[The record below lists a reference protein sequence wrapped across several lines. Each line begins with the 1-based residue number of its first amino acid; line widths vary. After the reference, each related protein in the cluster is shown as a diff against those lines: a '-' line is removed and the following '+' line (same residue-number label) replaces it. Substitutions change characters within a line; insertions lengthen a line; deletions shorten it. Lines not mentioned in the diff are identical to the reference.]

1 MKQILFKSLL
11 VAFSFVILT
20 VPTRIYAEI
29 DCFDTDQYDRT
40 ACTRIGDTC
49 LAQCGIGLD
58 FKNNAWIPVGSDP
71 NPQDC
76 SSIGYFDSYGIERKI
91 DLNQNSYVRVE
102 KAYNSQL
109 ISFCNKG
116 STITATSAGELIIY
130 GFKSENVNNDGY
142 LSIKVN
148 GKTKYSGTL
157 KNFPVSTG
165 INLQVQDQIE
175 IIAASYSYSVGP
187 GWRVF
192 TDPNLLNQANA
203 AGDLPLIGQTWSD
216 SITTSIYDSYD
227 FNDISILPAIRRT
240 TSCTDLTVT
249 LNVEN
254 DLEKILLSETAKLRI
269 SISSNPQNLTY
280 QSISNSFINTVINSG
295 CNPSILNT
303 TYDCQVLNKGDTG
316 NPTSATWRNVYKV
329 CNGSVC
335 SSNCTIEKTF
345 NIFPYPGI
353 MNTNN
358 GNVYI
363 GKPSLDANPAALLKQ
378 TRFVNYFNASNKLL
392 RVSTFNFGVATQN
405 LSSHI
410 PSSAEML
417 SKQNY
422 ILEKYKDSNHY
433 ENVYNRFAS
442 KIRSNYQTQNIVTYN
457 NNTTLTLA
465 DFQRFNVENIQL
477 VDVLGN
483 SNLTIPSDITC
494 NSKTIFLVEGDL
506 IITPNFETE
515 GDNACLFLA
524 KGKVT
529 ILSNSGDSKDDLI
542 QAFIISD
549 ELTSASSNQKLT
561 IFGGVI
567 SRSTIFDKNVNLN
580 VLNMNN
586 IQKTVSSETI
596 NYEGARYI
604 KHFGEI
610 LSNPFLLSIREKQY
624 IK

>member
-1 MKQILFKSLL
+1 MKQILFKGLL
-11 VAFSFVILT
+11 LLFGFIILAI
-20 VPTRIYAEI
+20 PSRIFAGDI
-29 DCFDTDQYDRT
+29 DCDKYNKTI
-40 ACTRIGDTC
+40 CGEGDLC
-49 LAQCGIGLD
+49 RKQCGVGLEFQD
-58 FKNNAWIPVGSDP
+58 NNWLPFGDDP
-71 NPQDC
+71 TTQTC
-76 SSIGYFDSYGIERKI
+76 SSIKYFGTFGVERKVLPEQ
-91 DLNQNSYVRVE
+91 DQDVLVVKSYNQQIV
-102 KAYNSQL
+102 
-109 ISFCNKG
+109 SFCEQG
-116 STITATSAGELIIY
+116 STIRATSAGELIIY
-130 GFKSENVNNDGY
+130 GTEKPRPGFLK
-142 LSIKVN
+142 IRVN
-148 GKTKYSGTL
+148 GQLYTGTL
-157 KNFPVSTG
+157 TNFPISTG
-165 INLQVQDQIE
+165 INLQEGNQIE
-175 IIAASYSYSVGP
+175 IFAADTASSIGP

-192 TDPNLLNQANA
+192 TDPILLNQANSR
-203 AGDLPLIGQTWSD
+203 GDTPLFGQTWSD
-216 SITTSIYDSYD
+216 STTPSIYDSYD